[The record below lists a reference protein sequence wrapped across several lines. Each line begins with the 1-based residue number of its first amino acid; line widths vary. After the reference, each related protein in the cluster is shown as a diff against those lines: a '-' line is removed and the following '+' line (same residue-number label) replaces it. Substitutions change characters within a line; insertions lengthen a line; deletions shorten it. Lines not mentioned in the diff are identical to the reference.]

1 MNVKTS
7 GELDYLESLI
17 GSGIRPGLER
27 MRAMLEVAGHPERM
41 VPAVLVAGTNGKGS
55 TAATLASILN
65 RAGCR
70 TGLYTSPHLVRLEER
85 WKIDGHAVAEESL
98 RGSVNELR
106 RHADQAEFSP
116 TYFEALTLLA
126 FLLFRDHECD
136 VAVLEV
142 GMGGRL
148 DATNVVDPLLS
159 VITGIELDHQEWLG
173 ETIEQI
179 ALEKA
184 GIARGGSPLLANSRW
199 PEALEAISRR
209 CGEVGCDLHVLGDE
223 VAIDEVH
230 VGLESIGVRMTTK
243 SAEYHLHSRLTGE
256 HQVENL
262 ALAVRG
268 AELLSGRFRGID
280 LSAITEGVAATRWR
294 GRLESFMLP
303 DRLVLVDGA
312 HNPSGAEAAARF
324 IDRFLP
330 RPRLLVFGAL
340 GDKDVRSMLESLSRC
355 ADRMILTAP
364 DSDRAIDPAT
374 LMEMLG
380 GAVPAEVIR
389 NDAEAIE
396 ASLRREEIG
405 SVIICGSLYL
415 AGTAVRILD
424 QIEMPRDERSSPIE
438 ISHDPPVR

>member
-1 MNVKTS
+1 MSVRPGT
-7 GELDYLESLI
+7 ELDYLDSLI

-27 MRAMLEVAGHPERM
+27 MRVILEVAGHPERA

-55 TAATLASILN
+55 TSATLASILH
-65 RAGCR
+65 RAGYR

-85 WKIDGHAVAEESL
+85 WTVDGHAVTEESL
-98 RGSVNELR
+98 RGSVSELR
-106 RHADQAEFSP
+106 RHADQAGFPP

-159 VITGIELDHQEWLG
+159 VITSIELDHQEWLG
-173 ETIEQI
+173 ETIELI

-184 GIARGGSPLLANSRW
+184 GIARGGAPLLANSRW

-223 VAIDEVH
+223 VEIDEAG
-230 VGLESIGVRMTTK
+230 VGLESLDVQLRTS
-243 SAEYHLHSRLTGE
+243 SAAYRIRSPLTGE

-268 AELLSGRFRGID
+268 AELLTGRFPAVD
-280 LSAITEGVAATRWR
+280 SAAITEGVSSTRWR
-294 GRLESFMLP
+294 GRLESFRRP

-340 GDKDVRSMLESLSRC
+340 GDKDVRSMLEALSGS

-364 DSDRAIDPAT
+364 DSDRAIDPGT
-374 LMEMLG
+374 LLEMLG
-380 GAVPAEVIR
+380 GSVPAEVIR

-405 SVIICGSLYL
+405 SVVICGSLYL

-424 QIEMPRDERSSPIE
+424 QIAIPRDERSSPSE
-438 ISHDPPVR
+438 TSADPPIS